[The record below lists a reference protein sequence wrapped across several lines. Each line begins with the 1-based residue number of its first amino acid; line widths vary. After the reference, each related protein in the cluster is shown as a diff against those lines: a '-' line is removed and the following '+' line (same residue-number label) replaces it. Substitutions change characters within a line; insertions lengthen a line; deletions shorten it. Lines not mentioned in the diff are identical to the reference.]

1 MLWSLDPIIK
11 NPFFYLLPENLLL
24 SWTRALPLPEG
35 KRWQV
40 RDSPKVASGSNLLF
54 GEGNKLFG
62 SEKQLLSSPLL
73 RPRRVTWGGWRRSW
87 DPVQAH
93 KHVCM
98 WSVLRYWGH
107 SCGPGHTCPGRRR
120 REERFSPHPNPI
132 PFTGADQG
140 LQYAMA
146 LSYKKTYK
154 QGNSS
159 KFTVRVLNAS
169 ERKLQGNLIRK
180 PVI

>member
-1 MLWSLDPIIK
+1 M
-11 NPFFYLLPENLLL
+11 
-24 SWTRALPLPEG
+24 
-35 KRWQV
+35 
-40 RDSPKVASGSNLLF
+40 ASGPNLLF
-54 GEGNKLFG
+54 GEENKLFE
-62 SEKQLLSSPLL
+62 SEEQLLSSPLL
-73 RPRRVTWGGWRRSW
+73 QPRRVTWGSWRRNW

-93 KHVCM
+93 RHLCM
-98 WSVLRYWGH
+98 WSILRYWGH
-107 SCGPGHTCPGRRR
+107 SCGLGHTCLGHRR
-120 REERFSPHPNPI
+120 REERLSPLPNPI

-140 LQYAMA
+140 LQYAMS